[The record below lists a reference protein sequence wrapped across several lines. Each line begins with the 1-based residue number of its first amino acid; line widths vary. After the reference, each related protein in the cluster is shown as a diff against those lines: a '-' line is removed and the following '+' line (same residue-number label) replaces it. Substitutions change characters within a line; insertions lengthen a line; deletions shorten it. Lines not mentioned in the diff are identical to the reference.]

1 MLLPRLSLLLTLL
14 LSCGIA
20 QAQEFKKA
28 IKFSTFYAAVNGGN
42 SVSDRTIYSVTDGL
56 TQETIATPFDYSL
69 SMGVR
74 KIARFGYENRANAFY
89 DGTESSYSADANIGK
104 RNGIEFLGEVTYE
117 RQQGREFFNQH
128 HFFRYIGD
136 KVMAKVEYLEDGFAD
151 IEYFEG
157 SQRFRLKLGSKFSL
171 HAGIAQRI
179 SEPYG
184 YDPLE
189 EWKLA
194 TGDIHYTYL
203 AIEEG
208 YSHNLTTGE
217 YLAPDGTV
225 VATNTEVWEAVT
237 IPNILS
243 EYTARKR
250 SELSRQWNY
259 SVVAGFDFYHFTDD
273 FWFHSWGNVLPYHYD
288 TGGEYMYHNTVDG
301 QWLDYSGGLIFG
313 KRFNKHIGV
322 FLEGRYYKYWN
333 REWYNFKCGANY
345 VIF

>member
-14 LSCGIA
+14 FSCTIL
-20 QAQEFKKA
+20 QAQELKKA
-28 IKFSTFYAAVNGGN
+28 FKFSTFYAAVNGGN
-42 SVSDRTIYSVTDGL
+42 SVSDQTIYSVTNGL
-56 TQETIATPFDYSL
+56 TQETVATPFDYSL

-89 DGTESSYSADANIGK
+89 DGSETSWSADANIGK

-157 SQRFRLKLGSKFSL
+157 SQRFRLKLGNKFSL
-171 HAGIAQRI
+171 HAGVAQRI

-208 YSHNLTTGE
+208 YSHNLVTGE
-217 YLAPDGTV
+217 YLDPDGTV
-225 VATNTEVWEAVT
+225 VATNTE
-237 IPNILS
+237 
-243 EYTARKR
+243 
-250 SELSRQWNY
+250 
-259 SVVAGFDFYHFTDD
+259 
-273 FWFHSWGNVLPYHYD
+273 
-288 TGGEYMYHNTVDG
+288 GEYMYHNTVGG
-301 QWLDYSGGLIFG
+301 QWLDYSAGLIYG
-313 KRFNKHIGV
+313 HRFNKHIGV